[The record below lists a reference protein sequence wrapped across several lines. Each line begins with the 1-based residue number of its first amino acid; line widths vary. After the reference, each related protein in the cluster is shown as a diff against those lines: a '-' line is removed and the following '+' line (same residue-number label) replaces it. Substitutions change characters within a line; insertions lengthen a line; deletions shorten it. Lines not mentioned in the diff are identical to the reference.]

1 MANNKSHP
9 PESVP
14 QTSSQLKVLGIVLA
28 GGKGT
33 RLYPL
38 TRERAKPAVPFGGKY
53 RIIDFVLSNFVNSG
67 IHSIYVL
74 TQFLSQSLLQ
84 HLSEGWQV
92 GGLLKSHFIINV
104 PAQMRSENE
113 SWYRGTADAIYQNMN
128 LIEQSDPHLVA
139 IFGADHIYRMNVAG
153 MIDFHRT
160 KRADV
165 TVAAIP
171 VARTHAHEFG
181 VIEVNE
187 GGRIM
192 AFHEKNPNAPT
203 MPGDPHRVYASMGNY
218 IFSTPTLLELLTADA
233 KTPGSH
239 HDFGKDI
246 LPRLAGKAP
255 MYAYNFESN
264 RIPGEVEDSVPYW
277 RDVGTIEAYYEAN
290 MDLNYVKPD
299 LNLYN
304 REWPVRSTSYPD
316 PPAKFVFYEEGRRGE
331 ALDSVVSGGCIL
343 SGGLVRKSIL
353 GRGVRV
359 HAGAEVEGCVIMD
372 NCDIGRR
379 AKLRRAILDK
389 NVRIPEDA
397 TVGYDPEADGAR
409 GWHVTESGI
418 VVIGREYSSVPMAA
432 MIA

>member
-1 MANNKSHP
+1 
-9 PESVP
+9 
-14 QTSSQLKVLGIVLA
+14 VLA

-139 IFGADHIYRMNVAG
+139 IFGADHIYRMNVAA
-153 MIDFHRT
+153 MIDFHRA

-171 VARTHAHEFG
+171 VARSHAHEFG

-187 GGRIM
+187 EGRIV

-290 MDLNYVKPD
+290 MDLNNVKPD

-316 PPAKFVFYEEGRRGE
+316 PPAKFVFEEEGRRGE
-331 ALDSVVSGGCIL
+331 ALDSIVSGGCIL

-372 NCDIGRR
+372 DCDIGRR

-389 NVRIPEDA
+389 NIGIPED
-397 TVGYDPEADGAR
+397 TTIGYDLEGDRAR

-418 VVIGREYSSVPMAA
+418 VVIGRGYSSIPMAV

>member
-1 MANNKSHP
+1 
-9 PESVP
+9 
-14 QTSSQLKVLGIVLA
+14 VLA

-139 IFGADHIYRMNVAG
+139 IFGADHIYRMNVAA
-153 MIDFHRT
+153 MIDFHRA

-171 VARTHAHEFG
+171 VARSHAHEFG
-181 VIEVNE
+181 VIEVDE
-187 GGRIM
+187 EGRIV

-218 IFSTPTLLELLTADA
+218 IFSTPMLLELLTADA

-290 MDLNYVKPD
+290 MDLNNVKPD

-316 PPAKFVFYEEGRRGE
+316 PPAKFVFEEEGRRGE
-331 ALDSVVSGGCIL
+331 ALDSIVSGGCIL

-372 NCDIGRR
+372 DCDIGRR

-389 NVRIPEDA
+389 NIGIPED
-397 TVGYDPEADGAR
+397 TTIGYDLEADRAR

-418 VVIGREYSSVPMAA
+418 VVIGRGYSSVPMAV